1 MSSPMPGNIEL
12 AIEALVLVL
21 EEPNMAEHPSFP
33 ILRDLCAAV
42 AKRETAY
49 VPPQAPAPPATAP
62 QRTPQPS
69 PLFTE
74 PPSFSPPPSPSPPPP
89 ADDGLLEPEEEKPP
103 PAFKDDPAAEALDDG
118 DWNAYQKE
126 VQDGKSRASAA
137 GTSPAE
143 AVEALTSAL
152 AAEASLGQLSAL
164 TYARRSAALL
174 SCGRVLAAQ
183 LDADA
188 ALALNGDSALGLRAS
203 GAALRARGR
212 YEEAYESLAAAQAI
226 DYSLA
231 AEEMMGEIEGRV
243 REIRGREVKRRNS
256 EADER
261 LRGRKARAQKAAAPP
276 AGDPAGDPL
285 AGLSEAGRAKLAA
298 LMAGGAPPSM
308 EVLMGLLSDPELA
321 PIVSK
326 MMGGMDGGE
335 APRNPFDE
343 AGVGGG
349 CGEECGDECGGG
361 ESDES
366 DGSMPDLVD

>member
-1 MSSPMPGNIEL
+1 
-12 AIEALVLVL
+12 
-21 EEPNMAEHPSFP
+21 
-33 ILRDLCAAV
+33 
-42 AKRETAY
+42 
-49 VPPQAPAPPATAP
+49 
-62 QRTPQPS
+62 
-69 PLFTE
+69 
-74 PPSFSPPPSPSPPPP
+74 
-89 ADDGLLEPEEEKPP
+89 
-103 PAFKDDPAAEALDDG
+103 
-118 DWNAYQKE
+118 
-126 VQDGKSRASAA
+126 
-137 GTSPAE
+137 
-143 AVEALTSAL
+143 
-152 AAEASLGQLSAL
+152 
-164 TYARRSAALL
+164 
-174 SCGRVLAAQ
+174 VLAAQ

-188 ALALNGDSALGLRAS
+188 ALALNGDSALGLRAQ

-231 AEEMMGEIEGRV
+231 AEEMMGELEGRV
-243 REIRGREVKRRNS
+243 REIRGREVKRRTS

-261 LRGRKARAQKAAAPP
+261 LRGRKARAQKAAAP
-276 AGDPAGDPL
+276 PAGDPL

-308 EVLMGLLSDPELA
+308 EVLMGLLADPELA

-326 MMGGMDGGE
+326 MMGGMEGGE

-343 AGVGGG
+343 AEAGGG